1 VTPAVNIAAT
11 ALLGVPV
18 DVGEAAVEAQFADS
32 LSGQI
37 LGELTVSSR
46 GSIVDIT
53 RVWTRWDQV
62 NRAFELWAQRLR
74 RAMEE

>member
-1 VTPAVNIAAT
+1 
-11 ALLGVPV
+11 
-18 DVGEAAVEAQFADS
+18 
-32 LSGQI
+32 
-37 LGELTVSSR
+37 VSSR